1 MGNLSHTRYT
11 DNIQFRCLENLRET
25 PIDLALIHCGKEQC
39 RPLQTWK
46 GIRDEYIIHFVLSGK
61 GVYTTGGKTWALD
74 AGQMFLITPGTE
86 ITYIADAETPWHYV
100 WIGFVGIRSDSIL
113 KGCGFSEHNPVL
125 EIPSPAE
132 KVLQFVDQILDARH
146 LTLAND
152 LRRTALLLS
161 MLTWLI
167 DGHSAHISG
176 SPESHHDYNTSVY
189 VNQAIDYIHF
199 SYQNGINVSDIAN
212 YIGISR
218 TYLNSSF
225 QKEIGI
231 SVQKFL
237 IDFRLHKAANLLI
250 GTSKPINEISLE
262 VGYDDA
268 LAFSKAFKK
277 KFNVSP
283 KTFREEKQSLDN
295 YDTKQ

>member
-1 MGNLSHTRYT
+1 MG
-11 DNIQFRCLENLRET
+11 DKI
-25 PIDLALIHCGKEQC
+25 
-39 RPLQTWK
+39 
-46 GIRDEYIIHFVLSGK
+46 
-61 GVYTTGGKTWALD
+61 WALD

-86 ITYIADAETPWHYV
+86 ITYIADAETPWRYA

-113 KGCGFSEHNPVL
+113 KGCGFSAHNPVL

-132 KVLQFVDQILDARH
+132 KALQFVDQILDARH

-167 DGHSAHISG
+167 DGHSAHITG
-176 SPESHHDYNTSVY
+176 SSENQHDYNTSVY
-189 VNQAIDYIHF
+189 VNQAIDYIRF

-225 QKEIGI
+225 QKEMGI

-250 GTSKPINEISLE
+250 GTAKPINEISLD

-283 KTFREEKQSLDN
+283 RTFREEKQSLDN

>member
-11 DNIQFRCLENLRET
+11 DSIQFRCLENLRESSL
-25 PIDLALIHCGKEQC
+25 DLSLIHSGKEQC
-39 RPLQTWK
+39 HPLQSWK
-46 GIRDEYIIHFVLSGK
+46 GVRDEYIIHFVLSGK
-61 GVYTTGGKTWALD
+61 GVYTTEGKTWALD

-86 ITYIADAETPWHYV
+86 ITYIADAETPWSYA
-100 WIGFVGIRSDSIL
+100 WIGFAGIRSDSIL
-113 KGCGFSEHNPVL
+113 KACGFSPHHPVL

-132 KVLQFVDQILDARH
+132 KALQFVDQILDARH

-152 LRRTALLLS
+152 LRRTALLFS
-161 MLTWLI
+161 MLAWLTES
-167 DGHSAHISG
+167 HSARITG
-176 SPESHHDYNTSVY
+176 SSENHHDYNTSVY
-189 VNQAIDYIHF
+189 VNQAIDYIRF

-225 QKEIGI
+225 QKEMGI

-237 IDFRLHKAANLLI
+237 IDFRLHKAASLLI
-250 GTSKPINEISLE
+250 GTTKPINEISLD

-268 LAFSKAFKK
+268 LTFSKAFKK
-277 KFNVSP
+277 KFDVSP

-295 YDTKQ
+295 YDAKQ